1 MSVLFSRLRPECAR
15 TRVFTASNPRP
26 NTALVPGI
34 AVAMSSLH
42 PMPTLRSLLRAWRVI
57 AVLIPLTLSGL
68 TPSLALAATSDRS
81 PAPTADTAERP
92 EEAVNDGPPAMQLGL
107 LSHVILDKPNAGLD
121 LRIGETLALKIE
133 ATLLWT
139 SEPVPQVDASF
150 LGTQFGAYLEGA
162 FFSSRHISLNAGLGV
177 DMHALFNVHP
187 DFFRLALAPAASATF
202 WLAPNVGL
210 AAGVRA
216 YPLSSQGL
224 ELGRGRDGARTS
236 PLLMSVALR
245 WRVR

>member
-1 MSVLFSRLRPECAR
+1 MC
-15 TRVFTASNPRP
+15 
-26 NTALVPGI
+26 
-34 AVAMSSLH
+34 SLH
-42 PMPTLRSLLRAWRVI
+42 PMPTLRSLSRAWRAI
-57 AVLIPLTLSGL
+57 AALIPLTLSGL
-68 TPSLALAATSDRS
+68 TPSLALAATPDSSTTTDS
-81 PAPTADTAERP
+81 AEQP
-92 EEAVNDGPPAMQLGL
+92 EGAEHRGPPPMQLGL

-121 LRIGETLALKIE
+121 LRIGETFALKVE

-139 SEPVPQVDASF
+139 SEPIPQVDASF

-162 FFSSRHISLNAGLGV
+162 FFSSRHVSLNAGLGV
-177 DMHALFNVHP
+177 DVHALFNVHP